1 MDPLS
6 VASAVAGLLT
16 AAHEV
21 VKLLGPYLSASR
33 KTPSVVAHVRD
44 EAESTRTVLVGL
56 QALVQGTPEEMPRG
70 GSLVNVDQVVIIL
83 TSGVLLFAELEGTV
97 RSLVAAPSLL
107 RTEGQPAT
115 RALTSSQYRL
125 PIWARIQWARQEESL
140 ESLLARLQ
148 GFKVSVTAVLT
159 LLQCDTDRRAEQLQM
174 ELATNISVLL
184 DSNADLS
191 RRMMQLEEA
200 FDCQTIR
207 SRRRR
212 DSASAQTV
220 VQPEVEDRVAAVASS
235 SEAGVMFISSG
246 TEDPSPNAGAD
257 GSLASSCADTDAST
271 SGFAFQSVFEFESD
285 LEASRVYRRA
295 KRDTMDFSFRTS
307 IARTHA
313 WSIWSGCSLADVSVL
328 SVIALPLDLED
339 VTNSHHYMG
348 YSQQQLFP
356 VFPVTEEKQPQ
367 CDSNTSIMVQ
377 NSIFRDC
384 LGIYYELIRIPG
396 FQELLDK
403 QWIEQG
409 LDVPVIGNW
418 DDSEYWQ
425 HHDLFRAL
433 KSIFR
438 KDEAYRLLVESLGRN
453 LAEEVRQY
461 LSQSPCKAGN
471 RATILFQALC
481 DKLGLRI
488 GIISWINDASFDDN
502 VSFLKVLDCVS
513 KVLDLF
519 ACDGTVCMDEGSLDA
534 FVARVIAS
542 SPLPQSAYKHSL
554 ISFINS
560 QWAFVKDIL
569 NLVST
574 LEQLEKSIQNAPLLG
589 QDYPH
594 LSSCFFSYYANSEI
608 ELLLT
613 VERMLLAP
621 FHRHYWAS
629 AVLQWSAKAETH
641 WALTVTKEQC
651 AKQGLR
657 SYIEHIKAAATRFG
671 DSQMIGDILKL
682 ATSCTEL
689 LSKPS
694 QMFPRTADFFREIF
708 AMLLG
713 GFAGHETVSVAQK
726 DDFSESQQLL
736 ECARRTVDTK
746 ILRQNE
752 LDRTL
757 EDMVLRIEDL
767 KGHKIELFGQLIDT
781 GNFRITTSRRKR
793 PQTYEVYL
801 FEKILLC
808 AIENKPVARTGRKS
822 SGITGRA
829 EAVNVAEQRPKLRLI
844 GRVFLKDIINITRL
858 SRNKPYEVLVS
869 WRIPGDGN
877 EWFSIYFESEQ
888 QMVQW
893 ERFLLELTPYYRTLS
908 PAPSLV
914 DLQRDTEI
922 GQHGTVARGNPMV
935 TATTSEAIPS
945 VQLSPSSDIFQ
956 FPWLP
961 VDPQTPQSPRVES
974 TPSASASSRSSLTP
988 PLRLQE
994 RPLLHPPSI
1003 GRAE

>member
-56 QALVQGTPEEMPRG
+56 QALVQRIPEEMPRG

-107 RTEGQPAT
+107 RTEEQPAT
-115 RALTSSQYRL
+115 RALSSPQHRI
-125 PIWARIQWARQEESL
+125 PIWARMQWARQEETL

-174 ELATNISVLL
+174 ELAANISVLL

-220 VQPEVEDRVAAVASS
+220 VQSEVDGSVAAVASS
-235 SEAGVMFISSG
+235 SETGVMFISSG
-246 TEDPSPNAGAD
+246 TEDPSPNARAD
-257 GSLASSCADTDAST
+257 GSLASSCADTDASA
-271 SGFAFQSVFEFESD
+271 SCFALQSVFEFESD

-313 WSIWSGCSLADVSVL
+313 WSILSGCSLADVSVL
-328 SVIALPLDLED
+328 SVIALPLDLGD
-339 VTNSHHYMG
+339 VTNNHHYIG

-356 VFPVTEEKQPQ
+356 VFPVTEERQPQ
-367 CDSNTSIMVQ
+367 SDSNTSIMKQ

-384 LGIYYELIRIPG
+384 LRIYYELIRIPG
-396 FQELLDK
+396 FQELLDE

-409 LDVPVIGNW
+409 LDIPVIGNW
-418 DDSEYWQ
+418 EDDSEYWQ
-425 HHDLFRAL
+425 HLDLFRAL

-438 KDEAYRLLVESLGRN
+438 KDEAYRLLVESLGRS

-461 LSQSPCKAGN
+461 LNQSSYKAEN

-481 DKLGLRI
+481 DKLGFRI
-488 GIISWINDASFDDN
+488 DIISCINDASFDDN
-502 VSFLKVLDCVS
+502 VSFLKVLDSVS
-513 KVLDLF
+513 KVLDLL

-534 FVARVIAS
+534 SVARVIAS

-560 QWAFVKDIL
+560 QWTFVQDIL
-569 NLVST
+569 NLVNT
-574 LEQLEKSIQNAPLLG
+574 LEQLEKSIRNAPLLG
-589 QDYPH
+589 QDCPH
-594 LSSCFFSYYANSEI
+594 VSSSFFSYYANSEI
-608 ELLLT
+608 KLLLA

-621 FHRHYWAS
+621 FHRHFWAS
-629 AVLQWSAKAETH
+629 AVLRWSAKAGTH
-641 WALTVTKEQC
+641 CALTVTKEQY
-651 AKQGLR
+651 AKQSLR
-657 SYIEHIKAAATRFG
+657 SFIEHIRAAATRFG
-671 DSQMIGDILKL
+671 DSQMIGDTLKL

-694 QMFPRTADFFREIF
+694 QMFPRTVDFFREIF

-713 GFAGHETVSVAQK
+713 GFAGHEMVSLAQK
-726 DDFSESQQLL
+726 EDFSESQQLL
-736 ECARRTVDTK
+736 ECARRTVDEK

-752 LDRTL
+752 LDQIL
-757 EDMVLRIEDL
+757 EDLVLRIEDL
-767 KGHKIELFGQLIDT
+767 KGHKIELFGQLIDN
-781 GNFRITTSRRKR
+781 GNFEITTSRRKR
-793 PQTYEVYL
+793 AQTYKVYL
-801 FEKILLC
+801 FENILLC
-808 AIENKPVARTGRKS
+808 AIENQPVARRGRKS
-822 SGITGRA
+822 SRMTRIA

-844 GRVFLKDIINITRL
+844 GRVFLKDIISITRL

-869 WRIPGDGN
+869 WRVPDYSN
-877 EWFSIYFESEQ
+877 EWFSINFESEQ
-888 QMVQW
+888 QMVRW
-893 ERFLLELTPYYRTLS
+893 ERFLAPYYRALS
-908 PAPSLV
+908 PAPSFV
-914 DLQRDTEI
+914 RLQHNTEI
-922 GQHGTVARGNPMV
+922 GQHGTGTRGNPTV
-935 TATTSEAIPS
+935 TATTNETIPS
-945 VQLSPSSDIFQ
+945 VQLSPPSDVLRFH
-956 FPWLP
+956 WSP
-961 VDPQTPQSPRVES
+961 VDPQSPQSSRLKS
-974 TPSASASSRSSLTP
+974 TPTSASASSRLPLTP

-994 RPLLHPPSI
+994 RPLLHSPSI
-1003 GRAE
+1003 